1 MVTETPVILPEV
13 VLRGAMMVLS
23 KVVTILVV
31 NRDNMVEGEVGELV
45 NTMSQVYI
53 KVSKVSDVDV

>member
-13 VLRGAMMVLS
+13 MLSGAMMVLS
-23 KVVTILVV
+23 WVVTTLVL

-45 NTMSQVYI
+45 NRMSQV
-53 KVSKVSDVDV
+53 